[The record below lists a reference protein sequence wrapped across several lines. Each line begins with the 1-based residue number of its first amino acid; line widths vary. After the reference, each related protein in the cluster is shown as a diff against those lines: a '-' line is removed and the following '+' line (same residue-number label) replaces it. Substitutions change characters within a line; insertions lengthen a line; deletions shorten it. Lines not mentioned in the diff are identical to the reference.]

1 MQKLNKEKDEGV
13 MEEMEKQTK
22 SDVSLLSKQLKM
34 VSFTVDSRFK
44 NINELVT
51 FMRLIESGER
61 ATEVES
67 VQFFERDELKK
78 AQNFLYLVK

>member
-1 MQKLNKEKDEGV
+1 MQKLNKDEGV

-34 VSFTVDSRFK
+34 VSFTVDSRFE

-51 FMRLIESGER
+51 FMRLIENGKR
-61 ATEVES
+61 AIEVES

>member
-34 VSFTVDSRFK
+34 VSFTVDSRFE

>member
-34 VSFTVDSRFK
+34 VSFTVDSRFE

-51 FMRLIESGER
+51 FMRLIENGER